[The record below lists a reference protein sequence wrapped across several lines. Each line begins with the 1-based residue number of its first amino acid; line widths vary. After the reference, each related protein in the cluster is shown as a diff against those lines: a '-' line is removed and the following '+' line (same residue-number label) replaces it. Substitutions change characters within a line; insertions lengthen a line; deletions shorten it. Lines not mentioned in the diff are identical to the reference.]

1 MVCWSIL
8 QNHFYYTPMD
18 SNADEMARRPITSCP
33 DNGKHHS
40 RFSIPLSFCLYFLTF
55 TTILE
60 IFRARH
66 HLSIAVYIL
75 TFYFCLMLMI
85 VCIHVF
91 NRSPENS
98 ETKRRLK
105 APILIL
111 TTAVNVLFVNGVSR
125 CFPPMMALLIWVVV
139 GSAFVLCFY
148 FLFVY
153 AHKTSGKEEP
163 DDGSLLR
170 AMEV

>member
-1 MVCWSIL
+1 
-8 QNHFYYTPMD
+8 
-18 SNADEMARRPITSCP
+18 MARRPIPSCP

-75 TFYFCLMLMI
+75 TFYICLMLMI

-98 ETKRRLK
+98 ETKRRLFLVCLRSQNK
-105 APILIL
+105 WKGGARRWIFAEGHGSLRSAC
-111 TTAVNVLFVNGVSR
+111 TACG
-125 CFPPMMALLIWVVV
+125 WVFRLVIQFV
-139 GSAFVLCFY
+139 GSPNY
-148 FLFVY
+148 
-153 AHKTSGKEEP
+153 
-163 DDGSLLR
+163 
-170 AMEV
+170 

>member
-18 SNADEMARRPITSCP
+18 SNADEMARRPIPSCP

-55 TTILE
+55 TAILE

-75 TFYFCLMLMI
+75 TFYVCLMLMI

-111 TTAVNVLFVNGVSR
+111 TTAVNVLFVNGVSG
-125 CFPPMMALLIWVVV
+125 CFPPMMALLMWVVV